1 MKKVLHLEKVNFPKS
16 FVWGVNSPFLS
27 FLGNSREGSKNQI
40 FENVE
45 KDLYEQLSFLERLKK
60 INSFSFNLNWDLL
73 FLDPFC
79 SCAMYNNFI
88 EQLRKKEI
96 EPIVNLIDFDF
107 LSYNKREAIDNIKT
121 EEKISIFI
129 ESIEK
134 IVSAFKYNVQY
145 YIVLNHTTEYL
156 KRRFFKGTDVDN
168 TALHETVQNLFNL
181 YDKSVQIIKSINPY
195 AKVSVSEEFN
205 VDEQDML
212 DFVFSFMDVIVKGE
226 SSFFE
231 KIAFKKSDIDFI
243 GINFNDFTSNSEEST
258 SLIRELSEGKNN
270 IDLDEV
276 IKRCSFKYNLPFL
289 ITQNIA
295 TGEDDSLKC
304 RYLVNNLYK
313 INQSLENNVKI
324 FGYIYNSLSDIKIN
338 NHLLKTGLYRID
350 DKIRYISLRNF
361 AKIYSNIIEDNEI
374 NERYL
379 KYID

>member
-1 MKKVLHLEKVNFPKS
+1 VENVDFPKS
-16 FVWGVNSPFLS
+16 FLWGVNSPFLS
-27 FLGNSREGSKNQI
+27 FLGNSREGSKKQI

-45 KDLYEQLSFLERLKK
+45 KDLEEQLSFLEKLK
-60 INSFSFNLNWDLL
+60 INSFRFHLNWDLL
-73 FLDPFC
+73 FLDTFY

-107 LSYNKREAIDNIKT
+107 LSYNKREAIDNIES

-129 ESIEK
+129 EIIEK
-134 IVSAFKYNVQY
+134 IVSTFKYNVQY

-156 KRRFFKGTDVDN
+156 KRRFFKVTDVDN
-168 TALHETVQNLFNL
+168 LALHETVQNLLNL

-205 VDEQDML
+205 VDEEDQL
-212 DFVFSFMDVIVKGE
+212 DLVFSFIDVIVRGE
-226 SSFFE
+226 SPFFE

-243 GINFNDFTSNSEEST
+243 GINFNDFTSNSEEYI
-258 SLIRELSEGKNN
+258 SLIRELSDGKNN

-276 IKRCSFKYNLPFL
+276 IKRCSSKYNLPFL

-295 TGEDDSLKC
+295 TAEDDSLKS

-324 FGYIYNSLSDIKIN
+324 FGYIYNSLSDVKIN

-350 DKIRYISLRNF
+350 DKNRYISLRNF
-361 AKIYSNIIEDNEI
+361 AKIYLNIIEDNGI

>member
-107 LSYNKREAIDNIKT
+107 LSYNKREAIDNIKN

-156 KRRFFKGTDVDN
+156 KRRFFKVTDVDN
-168 TALHETVQNLFNL
+168 LALHETVQNLLNL

-195 AKVSVSEEFN
+195 AKV
-205 VDEQDML
+205 
-212 DFVFSFMDVIVKGE
+212 
-226 SSFFE
+226 
-231 KIAFKKSDIDFI
+231 
-243 GINFNDFTSNSEEST
+243 
-258 SLIRELSEGKNN
+258 
-270 IDLDEV
+270 
-276 IKRCSFKYNLPFL
+276 
-289 ITQNIA
+289 
-295 TGEDDSLKC
+295 
-304 RYLVNNLYK
+304 
-313 INQSLENNVKI
+313 
-324 FGYIYNSLSDIKIN
+324 
-338 NHLLKTGLYRID
+338 
-350 DKIRYISLRNF
+350 
-361 AKIYSNIIEDNEI
+361 
-374 NERYL
+374 
-379 KYID
+379 